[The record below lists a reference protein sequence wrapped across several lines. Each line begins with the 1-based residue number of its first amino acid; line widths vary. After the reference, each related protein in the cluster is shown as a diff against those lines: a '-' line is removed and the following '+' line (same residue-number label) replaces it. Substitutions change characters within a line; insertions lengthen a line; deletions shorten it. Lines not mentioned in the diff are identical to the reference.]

1 MHLFNTDY
9 FEDTLICVKV
19 MTGASIPG
27 ETLEIKIIDNLQ
39 EFKQNA
45 RKTLL
50 LLVKMEVWL

>member
-9 FEDTLICVKV
+9 FEDTLICVIV
-19 MTGASIPG
+19 MTKASIPG
-27 ETLEIKIIDNLQ
+27 ETLEIKIIENLQ

>member
-1 MHLFNTDY
+1 
-9 FEDTLICVKV
+9 
-19 MTGASIPG
+19 MTQASIPG
-27 ETLEIKIIDNLQ
+27 ETLEIKIIENLQ

>member
-9 FEDTLICVKV
+9 FEDTLICVIV
-19 MTGASIPG
+19 MTEASIPG
-27 ETLEIKIIDNLQ
+27 ETLEVKIIENLQ